1 MADVSALLREGYQLK
16 QKIDADTARL
26 RQVNAALAELCEYP
40 DGKMTGHL
48 SAGTI
53 RARIQK
59 KVNLKWDQAKLQRA
73 CDAMGAEEFR
83 KVFKYEFKPKGAK
96 ELAGFLDFGKPE
108 HVALVKGALTET
120 PGAPAVAYEVI
131 EDA

>member
-1 MADVSALLREGYQLK
+1 MADVSALLREGYQLR

-26 RQVNAALAELCEYP
+26 RQINAALAELCEYP
-40 DGKMTGHL
+40 EGRMTGHL
-48 SAGTI
+48 AAGSI

-59 KVNLKWDQAKLQRA
+59 KLNLKWDQTRLLKAY
-73 CDAMGAEEFR
+73 DAMGAEEFR

-96 ELAGFLDFGKPE
+96 ELKGFLDFGKPE
-108 HVALVKGALTET
+108 HVALVRGALTET
-120 PGAPAVAYEVI
+120 PGAPSVAYEVI

>member
-26 RQVNAALAELCEYP
+26 RQINVALAELCEYP
-40 DGKMTGHL
+40 EGRMTGHL
-48 SAGTI
+48 SAGSI

-59 KVNLKWDQAKLQRA
+59 KLNLKWDQARLLKA
-73 CDAMGAEEFR
+73 YDAMGAEEFR
-83 KVFKYEFKPKGAK
+83 KVFKYEFKPRGAK
-96 ELAGFLDFGKPE
+96 ELKGFLDYGKPE
-108 HVALVKGALTET
+108 HVSLVKGALTET
-120 PGAPAVAYEVI
+120 PGAPSVAYEVI

>member
-53 RARIQK
+53 RAKVTK
-59 KVNLKWDQAKLQRA
+59 KVNLKWDQARLLKA
-73 CDAMGAEEFR
+73 YDAMGAEEFR

-108 HVALVKGALTET
+108 HVALVQGALTET
-120 PGAPAVAYEVI
+120 PGAPAVTYEVI

>member
-16 QKIDADTARL
+16 QQIDADTARL

-40 DGKMTGHL
+40 EGKMTGHL
-48 SAGTI
+48 SAGSI

-59 KVNLKWDQAKLQRA
+59 KVNLKWDQSRLLKA

-83 KVFKYEFKPKGAK
+83 KVFKFEFKPKGAK
-96 ELAGFLDFGKPE
+96 ELKGFLDFGRPE

-120 PGAPAVAYEVI
+120 PGAPSVAYEVI

>member
-1 MADVSALLREGYQLK
+1 MADVSALLREGWQLK
-16 QKIDADTARL
+16 QRIDADTARL

-48 SAGTI
+48 SAGSI

-59 KVNLKWDQAKLQRA
+59 KLNLKWDQAKLLRA
-73 CDAMGAEEFR
+73 YDAMGAQEFR
-83 KVFKYEFKPKGAK
+83 KVFKYEFKPKGAR
-96 ELAGFLDFGKPE
+96 ELKGFLDYGAPE
-108 HVALVKGALTET
+108 HVSLVKGALTET
-120 PGAPAVAYEVI
+120 PGAPSVAYEVI